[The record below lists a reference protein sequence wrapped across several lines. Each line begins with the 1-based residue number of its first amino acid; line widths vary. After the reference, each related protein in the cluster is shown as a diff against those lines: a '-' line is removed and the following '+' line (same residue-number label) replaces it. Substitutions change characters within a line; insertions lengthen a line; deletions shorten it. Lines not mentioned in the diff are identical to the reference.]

1 MDQNQHSMITR
12 ARTNSLKPKLYQTNV
27 SPNLNIKPNTYS
39 QANKN
44 ICWQYVMKEVNDTRL
59 YFDTIE
65 RYKAQLL
72 AKRFSKEVGVDY
84 FDTSSPVIKLTAI
97 RLVIPLT
104 LSQGWRIRQLYI
116 NNDNVFPNGDP
127 S

>member
-1 MDQNQHSMITR
+1 
-12 ARTNSLKPKLYQTNV
+12 
-27 SPNLNIKPNTYS
+27 
-39 QANKN
+39 
-44 ICWQYVMKEVNDTRL
+44 MKEVNDTRL